1 MDFSKFESY
10 FMHSIYQYQ
19 QFISDYLQS
28 QYTIKEPKNLY
39 EPIHYILDLGGKR
52 MRPVLTLMSAE
63 VFDADYKKALPAALA
78 VEVFHNFS
86 LVHDDIMDAAP
97 LRRGNE
103 TVHEKWNINTAIL
116 SGDAMLIL
124 AYQYFEQYEPTV
136 FRDLAKLFGKTAL
149 EVCEG
154 QQWDVDF
161 ETRDDVTIPEYLK
174 MIEYKTAVLVAAA
187 MKMGAIIAETSKI
200 NASLIYEF
208 GLNLGLAFQ
217 LQDDYLDAF
226 GDASLFGKE
235 AGGDIKQNKKTFLLI
250 RALEMANAEQLI
262 TLNALL
268 ASDPA
273 DKVDQVLT
281 IFKDC
286 KVDAWAEDLKQKY
299 MQEALAHL
307 ESIAVVSARKKP
319 LIDLANYLM
328 NRIQ

>member
-1 MDFSKFESY
+1 MHPFQELIEKFNQDFDTLHFP
-10 FMHSIYQYQ
+10 
-19 QFISDYLQS
+19 S
-28 QYTIKEPKNLY
+28 QPATLY
-39 EPIHYILDLGGKR
+39 EPSEYFLKIGGKR
-52 MRPVLTLMSAE
+52 IRPVLCLLGNELFSDLHP
-63 VFDADYKKALPAALA
+63 DAFLAAKA
-78 VEVFHNFS
+78 VELFHNFS
-86 LVHDDIMDAAP
+86 LVHDDMMDEAS
-97 LRRGNE
+97 LRRGQP
-103 TVHEKWNINTAIL
+103 TVHTKYDANTALLVGDIMVIRAYEYLQPIQSNHLSKIL
-116 SGDAMLIL
+116 G
-124 AYQYFEQYEPTV
+124 
-136 FRDLAKLFGKTAL
+136 LFNQTAR

-154 QQWDVDF
+154 QQLDMDYAKKA
-161 ETRDDVTIPEYLK
+161 TVTIDEYIHMITLK
-174 MIEYKTAVLVAAA
+174 TSVLLAASLE
-187 MKMGAIIAETSKI
+187 MGAIIGGAGEHNCKH
-200 NASLIYEF
+200 LYEF
-208 GLNLGLAFQ
+208 GKKLGIAFQ
-217 LQDDYLDAF
+217 IQDDYLDAF